1 MKTISEITKEID
13 TAKYLVAYYKE
24 NQRQLEAELIARVS
38 EQFTG
43 EMTARKKTHGSI
55 SKEIDGVKLSWEVKQ
70 TVSWDQEKLRAI
82 KEALPLEMGER
93 LITTK
98 LSVSEAMFKNQ
109 TDDALIDALI
119 DARITMLSEPCVKI
133 SK

>member
-1 MKTISEITKEID
+1 MKTIQELTEEID
-13 TAKYLVAYYKE
+13 NAKYWLAHYKE
-24 NQRQLEAELIARVS
+24 KQRLSEAELIARVS
-38 EQFTG
+38 AQFSE
-43 EMTARKKTHGSI
+43 EMVAREKTHGSI

-70 TVSWDQEKLRAI
+70 TVSWDQEKLRSL

-119 DARITMLSEPCVKI
+119 DARTTTLSEPCVKI
-133 SK
+133 CK

>member
-1 MKTISEITKEID
+1 MKTIQELTEEIES
-13 TAKYLVAYYKE
+13 AKYWLEHYKE
-24 NQRQLEAELIARVS
+24 KQRLSEAELIARVS
-38 EQFTG
+38 AQFSE
-43 EMTARKKTHGSI
+43 EMVAREKTHGSI

-70 TVSWDQEKLRAI
+70 TVSWDQEKLLSLR
-82 KEALPLEMGER
+82 KALPLEMGER

-119 DARITMLSEPCVKI
+119 DARTTTLSEPCVKI